1 LATGIGP
8 VLRTIRE
15 QWRLSLR
22 EVEERSLGI
31 ARERGDTSF
40 QVSASWLDRL
50 ERNEHELTVNKL
62 ISLAQIY
69 SIPTD
74 QLIRAVYSENARIQI
89 LDQLSSPSLTILV
102 TEGIQEFQA
111 KRFRLD
117 PPVSDQSPDETT
129 LLPTKNGRILA
140 RYRRGVIG
148 KHDLSLDPMI
158 SAGSVVEIDTRKR
171 EISSKKDWKNEFQRP
186 IYFLTTRQGYVCG
199 WCELDKT
206 SEWLT
211 LIPHPLSPVSSRRW
225 KYHAEIESVGRVVAV
240 AIRL

>member
-8 VLRTIRE
+8 VLRAIRQ

-22 EVEERSLGI
+22 EVEKRSLGI
-31 ARERGDTSF
+31 AGERGDTSF
-40 QVSASWLDRL
+40 QISASWLDRL

-74 QLIRAVYSENARIQI
+74 QLIRAVYSENARTQI
-89 LDQLSSPSLTILV
+89 LDQLSSSSLTILL
-102 TEGIQEFQA
+102 TEDIQEQA
-111 KRFRLD
+111 QRFRLD
-117 PPVSDQSPDETT
+117 PPVSDQSPGETT
-129 LLPTKNGRILA
+129 LLPTKNGRIVA
-140 RYRRGVIG
+140 RYRRGIIG
-148 KHDLSLDPMI
+148 KYDLALDPMI

-171 EISSKKDWKNEFQRP
+171 EISSKKYWKTEFERP
-186 IYFLTTRQGYVCG
+186 IYFLTTREGYVCG

-211 LIPHPLSPVSSRRW
+211 LITHPLSPLSSRRW
-225 KYHAEIESVGRVVAV
+225 KYHEEIEIVGRVVAV
-240 AIRL
+240 AVRL

>member
-1 LATGIGP
+1 
-8 VLRTIRE
+8 
-15 QWRLSLR
+15 LR
-22 EVEERSLGI
+22 EVEERSLRI

-74 QLIRAVYSENARIQI
+74 QLIRSVYSETARTQI
-89 LDQLSSPSLTILV
+89 LDQLSSPHLTILL
-102 TEGIQEFQA
+102 TEGVQEFQA
-111 KRFRLD
+111 QRFRLD
-117 PPVSDQSPDETT
+117 TPVYDQSSDETT
-129 LLPTKNGRILA
+129 LLPTENEPFPE
-140 RYRRGVIG
+140 RYRWGIIG
-148 KHDLSLDPMI
+148 KLDLFLDPMVPT
-158 SAGSVVEIDTRKR
+158 GSIVKIDTRKR
-171 EISSKKDWKNEFQRP
+171 EISWKKDWTHEFQRP
-186 IYFLTTRQGYVCG
+186 IYFLTTREGYVCG

-225 KYHAEIESVGRVVAV
+225 KYHEEIESVGRVVAV
-240 AIRL
+240 AIRE